1 VSRRLAAA
9 VPLVLLL
16 IGACAPQQGLVR
28 PPGNAFEL
36 RERAEQAYAQG
47 DWLNAEKE
55 YRALTRAVPTES
67 EPWFR
72 LGNIYAHLNQPEQAL
87 AAYKEALIRDPKNG
101 KAWHNTGIVQLRQAT
116 SSFLAL
122 QQVTEAEDPLHQRA
136 QKMVESVMQLLEQD
150 FAAGAEAAEA
160 PAQ

>member
-1 VSRRLAAA
+1 MSLRQAAA

-16 IGACAPQQGLVR
+16 LGACASQQGPVR
-28 PPGNAFEL
+28 LSGNALEM
-36 RERAEQAYAQG
+36 RERAEQAYTQG
-47 DWLNAEKE
+47 DWLDAEKE
-55 YRALTRAVPTES
+55 YLALTRTVPTES

-72 LGNIYAHLNQPEQAL
+72 LGNIYAHLNRPEQAL

-122 QQVTEAEDPLHQRA
+122 QQVTEADDPLHQRA

-150 FAAGAEAAEA
+150 FAAGAEPAEA
-160 PAQ
+160 PAE